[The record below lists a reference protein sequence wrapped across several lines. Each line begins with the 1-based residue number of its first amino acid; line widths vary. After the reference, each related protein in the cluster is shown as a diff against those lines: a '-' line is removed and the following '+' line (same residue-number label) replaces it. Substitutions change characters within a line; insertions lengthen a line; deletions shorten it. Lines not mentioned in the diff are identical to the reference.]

1 MNFLAK
7 ALIILTSTAMLL
19 STAAVASDQQT
30 IVVIRHA
37 EKPAKG
43 LGQLTCTGLQRALR
57 LPGWLEANFAR
68 PDVIYA
74 PDPSV
79 QTTEIH
85 GDGQRYD
92 YVRPLITIA
101 PTAIRLGMP
110 INTQLPFNDPGR
122 LADEL
127 LMSKYRNSTIYVAW
141 EHLQIMNLA
150 EVMVRR
156 FGTDATVPDWPNS
169 DYDTVFTFHIDWKEQ
184 PTLRFEVS
192 RQDLGSLPDTCPAPG

>member
-1 MNFLAK
+1 MPPIAIFLS
-7 ALIILTSTAMLL
+7 IIFVIAGFLPAGTL
-19 STAAVASDQQT
+19 AADRQT

-37 EKPAKG
+37 EKPARG

-57 LPGWLEANFAR
+57 LPDWLAANFDR
-68 PDVIYA
+68 PDAIYA

-79 QTTEIH
+79 RATEIH

-101 PTAIRLGMP
+101 PTAISLGMP
-110 INTQLPFNDPGR
+110 INTQLPFNDSGR

-127 LMSKYRNSTIYVAW
+127 LLPKYRNSTLYVAW

-150 EVMVRR
+150 EVLLRR
-156 FGTDATVPDWPNS
+156 LDAEGTVPDWPNS
-169 DYDTVFTFHIDWKEQ
+169 DYDTVFAFQIDWTEPPGMHFQ
-184 PTLRFEVS
+184 VS
-192 RQDLGSLPDTCPAPG
+192 KQELGPLPDTCP